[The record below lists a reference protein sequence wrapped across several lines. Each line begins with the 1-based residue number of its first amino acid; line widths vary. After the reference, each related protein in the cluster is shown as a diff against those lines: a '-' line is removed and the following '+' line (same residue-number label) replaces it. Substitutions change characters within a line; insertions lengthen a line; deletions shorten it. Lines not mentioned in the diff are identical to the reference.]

1 MSNDREESATMRS
14 NTEHVTIDVDHRRL
28 FAFLADPAN
37 LPKWA
42 VGFCRAIRREGERWL
57 VQTHQGEVAI
67 RYVTHP
73 SMGII
78 DFYISLAPGTEAA
91 AFSRV
96 LPNGDGSEYVLTQFQ
111 TPGLPDHVFEG
122 QVRALKEELVVL
134 RALMH
139 AQAACPA

>member
-1 MSNDREESATMRS
+1 MRS
-14 NTEHVTIDVDHRRL
+14 DTQQVAISVDHRQL
-28 FAFLADPAN
+28 FAFLADPGN

-42 VGFCRAIRREGERWL
+42 VGFCRAIRQDGDRWM
-57 VQTHQGEVAI
+57 VQTPQGEVAV

-73 SMGII
+73 SLGII
-78 DFYISLAPGTEAA
+78 DFLLSPGPGIEMTAY
-91 AFSRV
+91 SRV
-96 LPNGDGSEYVLTQFQ
+96 LPNGDGSEYIFTQFQ
-111 TPGLPDHVFEG
+111 APGMPDDVYEA

>member
-1 MSNDREESATMRS
+1 MRS
-14 NTEHVTIDVDHRRL
+14 NTEHVTINVDHRQL
-28 FAFLADPAN
+28 FAFLADPHN

-42 VGFCRAIRREGERWL
+42 VGFCRAIRREGERWV
-57 VQTHQGEVAI
+57 VQTLQGEVSI
-67 RYVTHP
+67 RYVTDP
-73 SMGII
+73 SLGII
-78 DFYISLAPGTEAA
+78 DFYISPAPGTEAA

-96 LPNGDGSEYVLTQFQ
+96 LPNGGGSEYVFTQFQ
-111 TPGLPDHVFEG
+111 TPEIPDGVFER

>member
-1 MSNDREESATMRS
+1 MRS
-14 NTEHVTIDVDHRRL
+14 NTEHVTIDVDHRHL
-28 FAFLADPAN
+28 FAFLADPDN

-57 VQTHQGEVAI
+57 VQTPQGEVAI
-67 RYVTHP
+67 RFVTHP

-78 DFYISLAPGTEAA
+78 DFYISPAPGTEVA

-96 LPNGDGSEYVLTQFQ
+96 LPNGGGSEYIFTQFQ
-111 TPGLPDHVFEG
+111 IPGMPDDVFG
-122 QVRALKEELVVL
+122 RQVRALKEELVVL

>member
-1 MSNDREESATMRS
+1 MRS
-14 NTEHVTIDVDHRRL
+14 NTEHVTINVDHRQL
-28 FAFLADPAN
+28 FAFLAEPRN

-42 VGFCRAIRREGERWL
+42 VGFCEAIRREGERWL
-57 VQTHQGEVAI
+57 VHTRQGELAI

-73 SMGII
+73 GMGII
-78 DFYISLAPGTEAA
+78 DFYVSVAPGTETA

-96 LPNGDGSEYVLTQFQ
+96 LPNGDGSEYVFTQFQ
-111 TPGLPDHVFEG
+111 TPGMPDDVFEG
-122 QVRALKEELVVL
+122 QVRALREELVVL

>member
-1 MSNDREESATMRS
+1 MRS
-14 NTEHVTIDVDHRRL
+14 NTENVTVNVDHRQL
-28 FAFLADPAN
+28 FEFLADPNN

-42 VGFCRAIRREGERWL
+42 VGFCRSIRRDGERWV
-57 VQTHQGEVAI
+57 VQTQQGEVAI
-67 RYVTHP
+67 RYVTDP
-73 SMGII
+73 SLGII
-78 DFYISLAPGTEAA
+78 DFYITPAPGIEVA

-96 LPNGDGSEYVLTQFQ
+96 LPNAGGSEYVFTQFQ
-111 TPGLPDHVFEG
+111 TPDMPDNLFER

>member
-1 MSNDREESATMRS
+1 MRS
-14 NTEHVTIDVDHRRL
+14 NTEQVTINVDHRHL
-28 FAFLADPAN
+28 FAFVADPGN

-42 VGFCRAIRREGERWL
+42 VGFCRAIRRDGDRWFA
-57 VQTHQGEVAI
+57 QTSQGEVAI

-73 SMGII
+73 DLGTI
-78 DFYISLAPGTEAA
+78 DFHISPAPGIDVA

-96 LPNGDGSEYVLTQFQ
+96 LPNGDGSEYVFTQFQ
-111 TPGLPDHVFEG
+111 SPGMPDDVFES